1 MKRVK
6 HIAFFQFKP
15 ECTAEDI
22 TDVWCIMENLTKVIP
37 GILDLTYGPNTS
49 TEGLSD
55 GFTWSFVML
64 FENAAARDAYLP
76 HPAHQDAVQKVVPR
90 LARVIV
96 CDHEC
101 DG

>member
-22 TDVWCIMENLTKVIP
+22 ADVWRIMENLPRLIP
-37 GILDLTYGPNTS
+37 GILGLTYGENTS

-76 HPAHQDAVQKVVPR
+76 HPAHQDAVRKVVPW

-101 DG
+101 ES

>member
-6 HIAFFQFKP
+6 HIAFFEFKP

-22 TDVWCIMENLTKVIP
+22 AEVWRIMENLTKVIP
-37 GILDLTYGPNTS
+37 GILGLTYGQNTS

-55 GFTWSFVML
+55 RFTWSFVML
-64 FENAAARDAYLP
+64 FESAAARDAYLP
-76 HPAHQDAVQKVVPR
+76 HPAHQDAVQRVVPR
-90 LARVIV
+90 LASVIV

-101 DG
+101 DA